1 MEGLNIIPPQDLV
14 MVLNIYAVH
23 GHMIGL
29 KGEKWPVSNQISKMD
44 SNHCIDNSTAAISS
58 VPMLEPSQN

>member
-1 MEGLNIIPPQDLV
+1 

-44 SNHCIDNSTAAISS
+44 LNLCIDNSTAAISS